1 MLQKRGHCLQSLQ
14 SRFVD
19 ESGPAPDVK
28 GQLLMFVLVS
38 AAKVQLRYVARTN
51 TAGLHSNAT

>member
-38 AAKVQLRYVARTN
+38 AAKVQLRYVA
-51 TAGLHSNAT
+51 